1 MTELSFEVARGLA
14 ATMQGFGRRPR
25 ARASRWRLGA
35 ALATLT
41 ALVVAPHPAEASPD
55 ETPATIELRYF
66 VAKGIARCFSED
78 EFRDAVRARL
88 ADHSFASRRPTI
100 VTTSITREGSRLRAT
115 VTLREEGDASSE
127 GEVTKETFAAPSE
140 CRTLSAAAALAVSLA
155 IERARSEA
163 PPPPEA
169 PPEAPAETPP
179 EAPPEPEPEHE
190 PTREPR
196 RAAQPLAPSRP
207 TQPLRPQRAPFEL
220 RTHASLTGEY
230 GILPGPSIGESVG
243 ASLRIDGW
251 SAGLEVGAWLPA
263 SVSSSASRAGAKA
276 WLSFMS
282 GSACAERARLFV
294 CGVGTLGGFRA
305 SGTGRLLSRSSGS
318 LYVALGVRLGTE
330 IPLVGPFSLAVH
342 GSVLTPLLRPTLRIG
357 DALLWRAPIAGGEL
371 GIGLR
376 MSIL

>member
-14 ATMQGFGRRPR
+14 AIVQGFGRRPR
-25 ARASRWRLGA
+25 ARAARWRLGA
-35 ALATLT
+35 ALATLA
-41 ALVVAPHPAEASPD
+41 ALVIAPRPAEASPD
-55 ETPATIELRYF
+55 ETPSTIELRYV
-66 VAKGIARCFSED
+66 VAKGIAGCFSET
-78 EFRDAVRARL
+78 EFRDAVQARL
-88 ADHSFASRRPTI
+88 ADHSFASRRPTV
-100 VTTSITREGSRLRAT
+100 VTTSIKREGSRLRAT
-115 VTLREEGDASSE
+115 VTLREEGDAGAA

-179 EAPPEPEPEHE
+179 EASPEHE
-190 PTREPR
+190 PAREPR
-196 RAAQPLAPSRP
+196 RAPRPIAPSRP
-207 TQPLRPQRAPFEL
+207 PQPLRPQRAPFEL

-251 SAGLEVGAWLPA
+251 SAGLEAGAWLPA
-263 SVSSSASRAGAKA
+263 SVSSSASRAGARA
-276 WLSFMS
+276 WLGFLS
-282 GSACAERARLFV
+282 GSACAEHARLFV
-294 CGVGTLGGFRA
+294 CGVGTLGDFRA

-330 IPLVGPFSLAVH
+330 IPLAGPFSLAVH